1 MKKIIIYLKGI
12 ILGFVGLAVPGLSA
26 STIALEI
33 NVYYDLIDSLSNLF
47 KKFKKS
53 VLFLIFIM
61 LGYFTGGFIGSVAM
75 NTVYVTTPIIMIL
88 LVMGMVIGGLPNMA
102 KDLKNGIKK
111 PSCWIVLVLLSLLLV
126 AFSFLLT
133 AGKEITFDNM
143 KLSDYI
149 ILFFVGVF
157 TSSTLVIPGV
167 DFAVLLISLGYYS
180 AFTSTIANLFDL
192 SVFSHTCAVL
202 GVYLIGYGIG
212 SFLLSKIVKIV
223 INKFVD
229 QTKYASFA
237 FVLVAPAIIIK
248 KGIFDNP
255 NFSYTT
261 SELVIGII
269 LGLVSM
275 ISMIVLLHYLSKRK
289 KNKELGIIE
298 PTIDNINMEDSEC
311 LD

>member
-12 ILGFVGLAVPGLSA
+12 VLGFVGLAVPGLSA

-192 SVFSHTCAVL
+192 SVFAHTCAVL

-223 INKFVD
+223 INRFVD

-298 PTIDNINMEDSEC
+298 PTIENINMEDSEC